1 MTTPETL
8 LPRTVSSEVTVAVD
22 AQTAFSIFTDELDLW
37 WVRGPINF
45 HDSARAIAMR
55 CEPGVG
61 GRLLEVY
68 DDATGDALEM
78 ARITVWQPGEKLAW
92 TSSLDDVEVEV
103 RFEPVS
109 GGTRV
114 AVLATIPAGG
124 KDSGG
129 TAWVRV
135 TPGWLGA
142 WTARRDTVPHVPSE
156 TARIGLAIYY
166 AKPIAAARWLA
177 AAFGFEP
184 ELELA
189 DDDSD
194 ADSGHT
200 WVELRAGG
208 CSLMVFKLDGDRP
221 EDAATTHVPWVFVDD
236 LDTHFERAK
245 AQGAT
250 ILSGVRQH
258 GYRAYQAADLE
269 GNKWV
274 FGQARPTMR

>member
-1 MTTPETL
+1 MPQT
-8 LPRTVSSEVTVAVD
+8 R
-22 AQTAFSIFTDELDLW
+22 TAFSIFTDEIDLW

-45 HDSARAIAMR
+45 YDSARAVAMR

-68 DDATGDALEM
+68 DDATGDALELG
-78 ARITVWQPGEKLAW
+78 RITVWRPGDKLAW
-92 TSSLDDVEVEV
+92 SSSVDDVEVEV
-103 RFEPVS
+103 RFEAVS
-109 GGTRV
+109 AGTRV
-114 AVLATIPAGG
+114 AVIATIPAGG

-142 WTARRDTVPHVPSE
+142 WAARRDTVPHVPSE

-166 AKPIAAARWLA
+166 AKPVAAARWLT

-189 DDDSD
+189 GDDSD
-194 ADSGHT
+194 AGDT
-200 WVELRAGG
+200 DYAWIELRAGN

-221 EDAATTHVPWVFVDD
+221 EGAAATHVPWVFVDA
-236 LDTHFERAK
+236 LDAHFDRAE
-245 AQGAT
+245 ASGAT
-250 ILSGVRQH
+250 IVSGIHQH
-258 GYRAYQAADLE
+258 GYRGYEAADLE

-274 FGQARPTMR
+274 FAQARPTMR